1 MKNESMYKECGEQD
15 GGLLIASRRSLNG
28 VRCGR
33 SSWVDRAG
41 VGGDWKDGCRVESGG
56 EDD

>member
-1 MKNESMYKECGEQD
+1 MRARIRNVENRMEGCS
-15 GGLLIASRRSLNG
+15 LPASRRSLNG

>member
-1 MKNESMYKECGEQD
+1 MRACIRNVENRMEGCS
-15 GGLLIASRRSLNG
+15 LPASRRSLNG